1 MGIINSSL
9 EALPETAVR
18 KLKNNKINWFS
29 NLSWYQ
35 NFVDTVVK
43 VDKGIYDFLIIEN
56 QGEAQIIFPVEYALL
71 NNGCRQ
77 LKSLTNYYSPIYQL
91 IHDRELDSEKM
102 VLSDFFINLKTMP
115 HRWDVMRL
123 QPMSQDDVSLLLKA
137 LKQAKIPSVSFFC
150 FGNWYLEVNGRS
162 FAQYLSEL
170 KPKVR
175 STINTKTKQFEKLD
189 GAKITIITHE
199 RDLAEAIKAYEE
211 VYSLSWKHTEPYTHF
226 ISGFIRSAEKAG
238 ALRLGI
244 AYLHDKPIAAQI
256 WIVSENIAYIFK
268 VAYDEDYKQYAIGT
282 VLTAKLM
289 QYVIDYDQVNEVDY
303 LQGDDPYKKN
313 WMSRRRERWGILA
326 FNTTT
331 LRGNVEMLKEM
342 SKSYFKQLWAM
353 IKK

>member
-1 MGIINSSL
+1 MDIINSSL
-9 EALPETAVR
+9 ETLPEAAVK

-35 NFVDTVVK
+35 NFIDTVIK
-43 VDKGIYDFLIIEN
+43 VDKGAYDFLMVEN
-56 QGEAQIIFPVEYALL
+56 QGETQVIFPVEYSVL

-91 IHDRELDSEKM
+91 IHDTKLDVENAL
-102 VLSDFFINLKTMP
+102 LSNFFITLKTRAS
-115 HRWDVMRL
+115 RWDVMRL
-123 QPMSQDDVSLLLKA
+123 QPMAQEDVLFLVKVLKKA
-137 LKQAKIPSVSFFC
+137 RIPSVSFFC

-162 FAQYLSEL
+162 FNQYLLDL

-175 STINTKTKQFEKLD
+175 STIGTKTKQFEKLE
-189 GAKITIITHE
+189 GAKIAIVTDGQ
-199 RDLAEAIKAYEE
+199 DLVAAIKAYED
-211 VYSLSWKHTEPYTHF
+211 VYGLSWKNTEPYTHF
-226 ISGFIRSAEKAG
+226 ISGFIKSAEKAG
-238 ALRLGI
+238 ALRLGV

-256 WIVSENIAYIFK
+256 WIVSEKVAYIFK

-289 QYVIDYDQVNEVDY
+289 QYVIDYDKVSEVDY
-303 LQGDDPYKKN
+303 LQGDDAYKKN
-313 WMSRRRERWGILA
+313 WMSHRRERWGILA

-331 LRGNVEMLKEM
+331 LRGNIEMLKEM
-342 SKSYFKQLWAM
+342 SAFYFKPFWAM